1 MSTPTARPPL
11 KDRTMGEI
19 AVALPG
25 AMAVLRRLKLD
36 CGDGDT
42 VLAAAAAKQGAD
54 LVEIE
59 QALAAL
65 DDGPGAS
72 VPGDTGALIDYI
84 LTQFHEAHRR
94 ELPELVRLA
103 AKVEAVHSD
112 HPEVPRGL
120 AAMLEALRLELE
132 EHMRKEETIL
142 FPLMRQGGHPMI
154 AHPIAQMRR
163 DHEEHR
169 ECLQGLEEIANDFHP
184 PAGACRSW
192 QALYAGAAKFV
203 DDFTEHTHLENRV
216 LFLRFEGRQTVEAP
230 WRGIGGP
237 AG

>member
-1 MSTPTARPPL
+1 MATPPVQPPL
-11 KDRTMGEI
+11 KDRTVGEI

-25 AMAVLRRLKLD
+25 AAAVLRRFKLD

-42 VLAAAAAKQGAD
+42 ALAAAAAKRGAD
-54 LVEIE
+54 LADIE

-65 DDGPGAS
+65 DHGPGTS
-72 VPGDTGALIDYI
+72 VPDDAGALIDYI
-84 LTQFHEAHRR
+84 LTRFHEAHRR

-103 AKVEAVHSD
+103 GKVEAVHAE
-112 HPEVPRGL
+112 HPDVPRGL
-120 AAMLEALRLELE
+120 AAMLEGLRLGLE
-132 EHMRKEETIL
+132 EHMQKEEAVL
-142 FPLMRQGGHPMI
+142 FPLMRRGGHPMI

-163 DHEEHR
+163 DHEEHCGQLR
-169 ECLQGLEEIANDFHP
+169 RLGGIANNFRP

-203 DDFTEHTHLENRV
+203 DDFMEHTHLENAV
-216 LFLRFEGRQTVEAP
+216 LFPRFEGRQAVEAP
-230 WRGIGGP
+230 WRGIGGT